1 MSKCEN
7 ANKVANEAKLES
19 TKHIEAYKMELISS
33 NELKSNIEKLN
44 KEKQFLK
51 EQNDQVMV
59 DIKSKIKSLN
69 EEHEKEIEFHQQE
82 LKQLLELEQSD
93 KTHLQD
99 KNEELKQKIE
109 MLRKDHVKGKM
120 I

>member
-59 DIKSKIKSLN
+59 DIKSKIKSLAISN
-69 EEHEKEIEFHQQE
+69 PIVINQP
-82 LKQLLELEQSD
+82 
-93 KTHLQD
+93 
-99 KNEELKQKIE
+99 I
-109 MLRKDHVKGKM
+109 
-120 I
+120 

>member
-1 MSKCEN
+1 M
-7 ANKVANEAKLES
+7 
-19 TKHIEAYKMELISS
+19 
-33 NELKSNIEKLN
+33 N

-59 DIKSKIKSLN
+59 DIKSKINSLN